1 MGNRAD
7 QKPAPAQQRY
17 RAGGNQEWRGD
28 PQAHGLRLHPCRTR
42 RTHSRVLQRA
52 LESLSELPSSLRPS
66 RYRSTQKRR
75 ATAPLPTLSNP
86 AGALP
91 GPFPARP
98 SSTPGTHH
106 RRSPTHRC
114 CRQRY
119 RSCPAHAA
127 SQSQTLRAVAPA
139 SRRAVAMTVAAK
151 PCGFRTHLGNRFAIP
166 TLPQPRR
173 LLDSFN
179 TKSRKELS
187 SAIPS
192 GFLQAH
198 PSIRKDSDPQQ
209 NRFANSKIAPAGA
222 LSQLAATGSVSLFQG
237 FRPCVRSRPLSLP
250 KHPVS
255 FYTKKFR
262 QKLLLR
268 SYIDPPEA
276 LRRGGCMR
284 HFSAAQTVAA
294 LFSVLL
300 LGVWVGCSGTS
311 TPANPVTSIVMTPA
325 SVSMNVGQVIK
336 ITGVPKNYA
345 GTTIAADVSYA
356 SSNTSQITISPIG
369 YICAGVWDANYIN
382 CNALPGKTGVATAT
396 ITATSGSTSATAPV
410 FTHLQ
415 VDQISVTPPT
425 GCVSV
430 GGTPTYTAAAYNK
443 TATGCSLAIPCDIAP
458 TVGPISFYSTDLTV
472 MGNNSTTGI
481 LTADEPGS
489 TTIYASVAGLNSTP
503 QPALV
508 CPVVSINVHD
518 AASTNTT
525 FSLAPTATQ
534 ALVADVI
541 DSAGVA
547 IRPALT
553 WNSVPAGVASVTLG
567 TSTTTNSG
575 AITANTAGTSI
586 ITVTCTQQNCNRNTS
601 HTNSKNA

>member
-52 LESLSELPSSLRPS
+52 LESLSNSPPPTPPS
-66 RYRSTQKRR
+66 RYRSRR
-75 ATAPLPTLSNP
+75 ESPAAAPLPTLSTP
-86 AGALP
+86 AGDLA

-127 SQSQTLRAVAPA
+127 SQSQTLRAVATA
-139 SRRAVAMTVAAK
+139 SRRAVAMTGSAK
-151 PCGFRTHLGNRFAIP
+151 PCGFRPHLGNRFAIP

-198 PSIRKDSDPQQ
+198 PSIRKDSASEAKSF
-209 NRFANSKIAPAGA
+209 RNSKIIPSGA
-222 LSQLAATGSVSLFQG
+222 RSQLAAAGSVSLFQG
-237 FRPCVRSRPLSLP
+237 SRPCVRSRALSLP
-250 KHPVS
+250 KHLVS
-255 FYTKKFR
+255 FYTEKFR

-268 SYIDPPEA
+268 SYIGPPEA
-276 LRRGGCMR
+276 VRRGGCMR
-284 HFSAAQTVAA
+284 QFSAAQTVAA

-300 LGVWVGCSGTS
+300 LGVWVGCSGTR
-311 TPANPVTSIVMTPA
+311 TPPNTVTSIVMSPA
-325 SVSMNVGQVIK
+325 SVSMNIGQVVK

-345 GTTIAADVSYA
+345 GNTIAADVSYA
-356 SSNTSQITISPIG
+356 SSNPNHISISPTG
-369 YICAGVWDANYIN
+369 YICGGVWDPNFIN
-382 CNALPGKTGVATAT
+382 CNALPGQTGVATAT
-396 ITATSGSTSATAPV
+396 ITATSGSITATAPV

-415 VDQISVTPPT
+415 ADQITVNPPT

-430 GGTPTYTAAAYNK
+430 GGTPTYVATAYNT
-443 TATGCSLAIPCDIAP
+443 TAPGCSAAIPCDITP
-458 TVGPISFYSTDLTV
+458 TVGPITYFSTDLTV
-472 MGNNSTTGI
+472 MANNTTTGI
-481 LTADEPGS
+481 LTANEPGS

-508 CPVVSINVHD
+508 CAVVSIKVHD
-518 AASTNTT
+518 ANSTNTT

-547 IRPALT
+547 IRPAVT
-553 WNSVPAGVASVTLG
+553 WTSVPAGAASVTLG
-567 TSTTTNSG
+567 TSTSTNSG